1 MSPWIEAAAAVLHS
15 VVQNY
20 LSSTGLFNRHCWTVM
35 SSWQFNCLWIETS
48 AAPVALSDWRKVN
61 DDQVSNSF
69 RISIQH
75 YCGGGK
81 RQTFLSPFP
90 FASEKSGF
98 AFCFLS
104 SQKAE
109 QKGGGSTFPSIPTW
123 AVTFFARFLKEW
135 QLLPSTWVVSFAC
148 AYLYWSGSQWAETFN
163 TRDLGSLSAHFL
175 GRFPF
180 HPSSFLLITASSG
193 MPLQRCAMLCSC
205 VLVWVFQSIACRLAH

>member
-75 YCGGGK
+75 YYGGGK

-109 QKGGGSTFPSIPTW
+109 QKGGGVQPFPPFQLGLLPFCPLPKRVTV
-123 AVTFFARFLKEW
+123 VTFDLSCLVCLCLSLLKWFAVGW
-135 QLLPSTWVVSFAC
+135 
-148 AYLYWSGSQWAETFN
+148 N
-163 TRDLGSLSAHFL
+163 
-175 GRFPF
+175 
-180 HPSSFLLITASSG
+180 I
-193 MPLQRCAMLCSC
+193 
-205 VLVWVFQSIACRLAH
+205 

>member
-1 MSPWIEAAAAVLHS
+1 MSPRIETAAAVLHS

-20 LSSTGLFNRHCWTVM
+20 LSSTGLFNRHYWTVM

-48 AAPVALSDWRKVN
+48 AAPVALSVWRKVN
-61 DDQVSNSF
+61 DDRVSNSF

-75 YCGGGK
+75 YYGGGK

-109 QKGGGSTFPSIPTW
+109 QKGGSFNLSLPSNLGCYL
-123 AVTFFARFLKEW
+123 FACFLKEW
-135 QLLPSTWVVSFAC
+135 QLLPSIWAVSFAC

-163 TRDLGSLSAHFL
+163 TRDRGSLSAHFL
-175 GRFPF
+175 GGLPL
-180 HPSSFLLITASSG
+180 HPSSFLLITAPSG
-193 MPLQRCAMLCSC
+193 MPLQCCAMLCSC